1 VKVRSGEIR
10 RSSHAG
16 SMALVTA
23 RGQPTEIDELTGF
36 VVRDGE
42 HRGEL

>member
-1 VKVRSGEIR
+1 VKARSGEIP

-16 SMALVTA
+16 SIALVVA
-23 RGQPTEIDELTGF
+23 RGQPIEIDELTGF

-42 HRGEL
+42 RLGES